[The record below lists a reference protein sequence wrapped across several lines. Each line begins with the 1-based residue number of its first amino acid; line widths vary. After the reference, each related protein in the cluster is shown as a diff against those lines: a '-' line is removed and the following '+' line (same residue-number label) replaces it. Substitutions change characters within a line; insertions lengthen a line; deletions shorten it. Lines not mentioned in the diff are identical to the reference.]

1 MSLLPGAAAYGRLLR
16 LPTARRAVAASS
28 ICRLSYGTLVLAK
41 LLVVEQATHS
51 FAVAGAASGVF
62 SVCTL
67 SGPAKARF
75 LGDEHGGG
83 RVAILSVAYLGS
95 LAGLALLAG
104 TAHAPAPFLA
114 LSATAGLSVPPVG
127 AMMRARWASITPE
140 ADRQRA
146 FALDVALEDSL
157 FLVGP
162 LLSGGLIAL
171 DGPGL
176 AMWVTAALFAAGINL
191 LGRAPQATV
200 ASPADHARRTTP
212 RASVDLWQPLRSSE
226 IRAALVVL
234 LGISAGVGVIDVAV
248 AARAVQSAETAAA
261 GYVLAAAALGSV
273 AGGLIW
279 GNLPHRHGPAW
290 QLAGLGGLVAA
301 TLAAGAA
308 APSLAWLAAVL
319 TLNGA
324 ALSPLLI
331 VVYLVV
337 DCAAGGV
344 NRTLVSTWAN
354 TTFNAGAAAGAA
366 AGGALVAWSGPTLA
380 LNVGACLAATA
391 ATAAMLAIGTRHTAW
406 RRPASRSS
414 STGSTQTRKRRSWP
428 PRNRHAARTRS
439 SSSTRSTLTRW
450 PTTSR
455 PGSSRRPGR
464 QPRNGWG
471 GGQGDVGAQPA
482 GDVEVGAVAAVR
494 DARRAAA
501 VDHPHLSR

>member
-1 MSLLPGAAAYGRLLR
+1 MSFLSGAAAYGRLLR
-16 LPTARRAVAASS
+16 LPAARRAVAASS

-41 LLVVEQATHS
+41 LLVVERATHS
-51 FAVAGAASGVF
+51 FAVAGAASAVF

-75 LGDEHGGG
+75 LGDEHRGD
-83 RVAILSVAYLGS
+83 RVAVLSVAYLGS

-104 TAHAPAPFLA
+104 TAHGPGPFLV

-127 AMMRARWASITPE
+127 AMMRARWASITTGAE
-140 ADRQRA
+140 RQRA

-171 DGPGL
+171 DGPRL
-176 AMWVTAALFAAGINL
+176 AMWVTAALFAAGVTL
-191 LGRAPQATV
+191 LGRAPQAAV
-200 ASPADHARRTTP
+200 APPAAQAPRATP
-212 RASVDLWQPLRSSE
+212 RAPVELWQPWRRGG

-234 LGISAGVGVIDVAV
+234 LGVSAGAGVIDVAV
-248 AARAVQSAETAAA
+248 AARAVQNAETAAA

-273 AGGLIW
+273 AGGLVW
-279 GNLPHRHGPAW
+279 GHLPHRHGAAW

-308 APSLAWLAAVL
+308 APNLAWLAAAL

-337 DCAAGGV
+337 DRAAGGI
-344 NRTLVSTWAN
+344 NRTLISTWAN

-366 AGGALVAWSGPTLA
+366 AGGALVAWSGPALA
-380 LNVGACLAATA
+380 FNVGACLAAV
-391 ATAAMLAIGTRHTAW
+391 AAMLAIGTRHPVGPTD
-406 RRPASRSS
+406 ASA
-414 STGSTQTRKRRSWP
+414 TTTQVSP
-428 PRNRHAARTRS
+428 
-439 SSSTRSTLTRW
+439 
-450 PTTSR
+450 
-455 PGSSRRPGR
+455 
-464 QPRNGWG
+464 
-471 GGQGDVGAQPA
+471 
-482 GDVEVGAVAAVR
+482 
-494 DARRAAA
+494 
-501 VDHPHLSR
+501 VDQTD